1 MDFTP
6 ILIWIFCVGIGAI
19 LVSFLLKQIESGDV
33 NIDLTKKEGF
43 ANQRPSYSFTSCP
56 AGSTTYVT
64 SKGDTECCSTSD
76 IVNKQCTGRIICSLS
91 PSPPNG
97 VDTCSG
103 WLTKEWEKRSTKFCP
118 STMPNYFGPL
128 NPSTSSSAKRYE
140 GCSSDPITSDGSV
153 PQNQGGKQCKI
164 YASSE
169 DEYGRRDSCL
179 NLKAIETVKCPTATS
194 EKSILE
200 SDKGL
205 PALLACSYVPPNN
218 SSPVPVVCYEAERA
232 KLYMKTKLGGSWE
245 AKLKEKGLAL
255 NSMLSL
261 CGTSK
266 NYYIDGSVAAK
277 DVRF

>member
-6 ILIWIFCVGIGAI
+6 ILIWIFCVGVGAI

-33 NIDLTKKEGF
+33 NVDLTKKEGF
-43 ANQRPSYSFTSCP
+43 ANQLPSYSFTSCP

-76 IVNKQCTGRIICSLS
+76 IVNKQCTSTIICSLS
-91 PSPPNG
+91 PNPPSG

-103 WLTKEWEKRSTKFCP
+103 WFTKEWAKRSAKFCP

-128 NPSTSSSAKRYE
+128 SSSGKRYE
-140 GCSSDPITSDGSV
+140 GCSSGSIKNDGSA
-153 PQNQGGKQCKI
+153 PQNLGDTQCKI
-164 YASSE
+164 YENSE

-179 NLKAIETVKCPTATS
+179 NLKAIETVSCPIKTA

-205 PALLACSYVPPNN
+205 PALLACSFVPPNN

>member
-6 ILIWIFCVGIGAI
+6 ILIWIFCVGVGAI
-19 LVSFLLKQIESGDV
+19 LVSFLLKQIESGDL
-33 NIDLTKKEGF
+33 NLDLAKKEGF
-43 ANQRPSYSFTSCP
+43 VNQRVIYSVRACP
-56 AGSTTYVT
+56 VGSTTYIT
-64 SKGDTECCSTSD
+64 SKGDTQCCSTSD
-76 IVNKQCTGRIICSLS
+76 IVNKQCTSTIVCSLS
-91 PSPPNG
+91 PNPPTG
-97 VDTCSG
+97 VDTCSE
-103 WLTKEWEKRSTKFCP
+103 WLTKEWTKRSTRFCP
-118 STMPNYFGPL
+118 STIPNYFGPL
-128 NPSTSSSAKRYE
+128 TPSASHSKE
-140 GCSSDPITSDGSV
+140 GCASGPITSDGSA
-153 PQNQGGKQCKI
+153 PQQVGGTQCKI
-164 YASSE
+164 YEKSE

-179 NLKAIETVKCPTATS
+179 NLKAIEMVKCPTVTA

-200 SDKGL
+200 SEKGL
-205 PALLACSYVPPNN
+205 PALLTCSFVPPNN